1 MLVATRMK
9 RRQRRLPLFVPSIL
23 LIFRLCLFQSI
34 QNSFNV
40 VVLVSAQRTSIFY
53 DLLQGKQLTTDFL
66 ESKAIGFEENQE
78 QDESQ
83 QQEEVNGGQV
93 SADLLEGEQQP
104 QPQPQQPTDENQDGC
119 LSIVETICA
128 LRGGFDMACTF
139 FGNFDF
145 LNNINYTAFVPTD
158 SAFDSLK
165 QLNLQLL
172 NSTIMMQ
179 SLIHFH
185 LVTNK
190 TLLAAD
196 LNCQQRIEMSNGQD
210 SRTICSNATTVVE
223 KFQKGADNIE
233 PIPIIIQDLPA
244 CNGIIHI
251 VEGVLLP
258 DGIFGEESVTAE
270 TTSTLSPSL
279 PSSSS
284 TTTTNTNITTQQPTP
299 SPSSQGQTSGQS
311 CVPVLNFV
319 CGSRVVSTFCN
330 LIRAYNLED
339 SLNEASDITVF
350 APYNV
355 AFEHTLLDDLSFEE
369 ARDVLIFHA
378 TAPNRAISTQD
389 LHCGELLPMANGK
402 DTRTYCSD
410 RSNDIFQKGVGN
422 PLEKMPRVL
431 VRDIPMCRNIMVH
444 IVDRVLLPNQ
454 PQSNS
459 RRRKWR
465 HQLRR

>member
-1 MLVATRMK
+1 MK
-9 RRQRRLPLFVPSIL
+9 RRRRLPLFVPSIL
-23 LIFRLCLFQSI
+23 FRLCLFQSF

-53 DLLQGKQLTTDFL
+53 GLLQGRQVTADFL
-66 ESKAIGFEENQE
+66 ETKAIGFEENE
-78 QDESQ
+78 DQDESQ
-83 QQEEVNGGQV
+83 QQQEEEEENGGQV

-104 QPQPQQPTDENQDGC
+104 QPQPQPTDENQDGC
-119 LSIVETICA
+119 LSIVETICS

-145 LNNINYTAFVPTD
+145 QNNINYTAFVPTD
-158 SAFDSLK
+158 SAFDSLQ
-165 QLNLQLL
+165 QLELQLT
-172 NSTIMMQ
+172 NSTNMIQ
-179 SLIHFH
+179 SLIPFH
-185 LVTNK
+185 LVTNQ
-190 TLLAAD
+190 TLLASD
-196 LNCQQRIEMSNGQD
+196 LNCQERIEMSNGQD
-210 SRTICSNATTVVE
+210 SRTICSNATTVVK

-251 VEGVLLP
+251 VDGVLLP

-284 TTTTNTNITTQQPTP
+284 TTTNTNVPTQQPPTP

-311 CVPVLNFV
+311 CIPVMNFI

-355 AFEHTLLDDLSFEE
+355 AFEHTLVDDLSFDE

-389 LHCGELLPMANGK
+389 LQCGELLPMANGK

-444 IVDRVLLPNQ
+444 IVDRVLLPSE
-454 PQSNS
+454 PQSNA

-465 HQLRR
+465 HQVRR